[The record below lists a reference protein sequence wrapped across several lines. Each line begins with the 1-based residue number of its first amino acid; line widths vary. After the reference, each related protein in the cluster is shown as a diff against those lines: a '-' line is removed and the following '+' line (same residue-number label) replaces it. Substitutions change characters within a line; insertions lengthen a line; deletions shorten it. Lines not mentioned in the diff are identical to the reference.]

1 MRIKAAQRNI
11 LTLRFRLSSIAAML
25 LGIKRQS
32 ATLAGLLVVC
42 LGACT
47 WPSRPVDPTVSKVKA
62 ATMQPAAIIEAN
74 VAATASATT
83 TSEINDLWR
92 KIGIEL
98 RMAASPAHRASDPL
112 ELFGNSGAMI
122 SRASERARPF
132 LNHIYH
138 EVEKRQLPLEIALI
152 PIIESAYN
160 PAATSPAGAAGIWQF
175 MPATAHRFGL
185 HQSRWY
191 DGRRDLIASTAAA
204 LDYFEALRDRFMG
217 DWELVF
223 AAYNCGERTVE
234 RAIERNARLGL
245 ATDFHALEL
254 PRATRDYVPRLLAL
268 VEIIAHP
275 QAHAVELAAIPSADY
290 FEIVDVGGVLD
301 LNRVI
306 AWSAMSGAEFDH
318 LNAAFR
324 KRYSVTGAP
333 TLVLVPSDRSGA
345 VKAALEAMPD
355 SDRRMP
361 REHIVSAG
369 ETLSHIASATG
380 VPVNVIKQAN
390 QLRSNRLA
398 IGQKLVVPDPGKI
411 HALADR
417 HRHDSMLANA
427 PYVVQ
432 DGDNLWDLARR
443 YDTTVARIANVNNI
457 RQGATLRLG
466 QKLKIP
472 ADSVPQVR
480 VQSAPSVPAVGQHYE
495 VRNGDSLWTIS
506 RRFKVSIA
514 ELKRWNDLDG
524 RYLQPGQR
532 LVVGHPQGADG
543 NQDI

>member
-1 MRIKAAQRNI
+1 
-11 LTLRFRLSSIAAML
+11 ML

-47 WPSRPVDPTVSKVKA
+47 WPSRPADSTVAKVKA
-62 ATMQPAAIIEAN
+62 TTMQPAVIIEAP

-83 TSEINDLWR
+83 ASEVNDLWR

-98 RMAASPAHRASDPL
+98 RMAASPAHRVTDPL
-112 ELFGNSGAMI
+112 ELFGNSGAVI

-132 LNHIYH
+132 LNHIYR
-138 EVEKRQLPLEIALI
+138 EVEKRQLPFEIALI

-254 PRATRDYVPRLLAL
+254 PRATRDYVPQLLAL
-268 VEIIAHP
+268 IEIIAHP
-275 QAHAVELAAIPSADY
+275 QAHAVELAPIPSADY
-290 FEIVDVGGVLD
+290 FEIIDVGGALD

-306 AWSAMSGAEFDH
+306 AWSGMSGAEFDH

-345 VKAALEAMPD
+345 VKAALEAIPD

-398 IGQKLVVPDPGKI
+398 IGQKLVLPNPGEI
-411 HALADR
+411 HALAER
-417 HRHDSMLANA
+417 HLQDSKHANA
-427 PYVVQ
+427 PHVVQ

-443 YDTTVARIANVNNI
+443 YDSTVARFASVNNI
-457 RQGATLRLG
+457 SQRATLRLG

-472 ADSVPQVR
+472 AGKVPPVSVQGDP
-480 VQSAPSVPAVGQHYE
+480 PVPAVGQHYE

-532 LVVGHPQGADG
+532 LVVGHPQGAEG